1 METIFGDSGVSRHMA
16 CINSNVLATIKK
28 NINVDFSKISTVID
42 AGCGYNVYKS
52 SFPNLTGFDI
62 NYYTGADMQCDF
74 LTAPFEES
82 SADLVLVL
90 GSNQFISLEAI
101 EENYKKAWSWVRPG
115 GYLLTRFSLENEA
128 FENLKPIFKSFSA
141 DSSDKII
148 GIHPDWID
156 NLFAGLNA
164 IEIDRF
170 SHSWGPV
177 AQRYMPRLRQKNSA
191 LVKYVDGLRKE
202 YRLWKKNV

>member
-1 METIFGDSGVSRHMA
+1 METVFGDNGNAKHMA
-16 CINSNVLATIKK
+16 RVNPNVLATIKK

-52 SFPNLTGFDI
+52 LFPNLTGFDI
-62 NYYTGADMQCDF
+62 NYYTAADMQCDF

-101 EENYKKAWSWVRPG
+101 EENYKKAWSWVKPG
-115 GYLLTRFSLENEA
+115 GYLLTRFSTRNEA
-128 FENLKPIFKSFSA
+128 FENLQPMKSFSIIE
-141 DSSDKII
+141 SEKII
-148 GIHPDWID
+148 GISPNWLD
-156 NLFAGLNA
+156 NLFANLNA
-164 IEIDRF
+164 TELDRF
-170 SHSWGPV
+170 SHSWGII
-177 AQRYMPRLRQKNSA
+177 AKRRIQRLRQENPA

>member
-1 METIFGDSGVSRHMA
+1 METLFGDNGNATHMA
-16 CINSNVLATIKK
+16 RVNPSVLATIKK

-52 SFPNLTGFDI
+52 LFPNLTGFDI
-62 NYYTGADMQCDF
+62 NYYTAADMQCDF

-101 EENYKKAWSWVRPG
+101 EENYKKAWSWVKPG
-115 GYLLTRFSLENEA
+115 GYLLTRFSTRNEA
-128 FENLKPIFKSFSA
+128 FENLQSMKSFSIIE
-141 DSSDKII
+141 SEKII
-148 GIHPDWID
+148 GISPNWLD
-156 NLFAGLNA
+156 NLFANLNA
-164 IEIDRF
+164 TELDRF
-170 SHSWGPV
+170 SHSWGII
-177 AQRYMPRLRQKNSA
+177 AKRRKQRLRQENPA

>member
-1 METIFGDSGVSRHMA
+1 METVFGDNGNAKHMA
-16 CINSNVLATIKK
+16 RVNPNVLATIKK

-52 SFPNLTGFDI
+52 LFPNLTGFDI
-62 NYYTGADMQCDF
+62 NYYTAADMQCDF

-101 EENYKKAWSWVRPG
+101 EENYKKAWSWVKPG
-115 GYLLTRFSLENEA
+115 GYLLTRFSTRNEA
-128 FENLKPIFKSFSA
+128 FENLQSMKSFSIIE
-141 DSSDKII
+141 SEKII
-148 GIHPDWID
+148 GISPNWLD
-156 NLFAGLNA
+156 NLFANLNA
-164 IEIDRF
+164 TELDRF
-170 SHSWGPV
+170 SHSWGII
-177 AQRYMPRLRQKNSA
+177 AKRRKQRLRQENPA